1 MVVLRRDCGE
11 AEVVV
16 RDPPG
21 VAPRGPRSAAPHR
34 DGAAVRGNPRFY
46 EPDLDALAPV
56 AWDLIPPRRY
66 PLLGHG
72 ILNRAHPVAPIQ
84 TSRGCPFPCAFCSA
98 QSNMGARVR
107 TRSPEAVVDEIAR
120 LVLDHGVREIH
131 IEDDNFT
138 FHRESAAE
146 VCRLLVARRLDV
158 VWACPNGVRL
168 DSLDAELLRLMERAG
183 CYSFGVGIESGSD
196 SVLRAMR
203 KQLTTAEIL
212 ERLHLIRATTDIR
225 TTGFFV
231 LGFPGETRADLAATE
246 RFILRA
252 PLDRIGV
259 SPFVPT
265 PESPAYRDLAKRGLV
280 PIEPE
285 WVQQGWGYADGGYV
299 AYGEVPREELVRR
312 MKRVSLRFYLRPRV
326 LAGVL
331 GEIHS
336 PAQVRVAAKY
346 ALYLTG
352 LRKSRYW

>member
-1 MVVLRRDCGE
+1 M
-11 AEVVV
+11 
-16 RDPPG
+16 
-21 VAPRGPRSAAPHR
+21 
-34 DGAAVRGNPRFY
+34 
-46 EPDLDALAPV
+46 
-56 AWDLIPPRRY
+56 
-66 PLLGHG
+66 
-72 ILNRAHPVAPIQ
+72 
-84 TSRGCPFPCAFCSA
+84 
-98 QSNMGARVR
+98 
-107 TRSPEAVVDEIAR
+107 
-120 LVLDHGVREIH
+120 
-131 IEDDNFT
+131 
-138 FHRESAAE
+138 
-146 VCRLLVARRLDV
+146 
-158 VWACPNGVRL
+158 
-168 DSLDAELLRLMERAG
+168 
-183 CYSFGVGIESGSD
+183 
-196 SVLRAMR
+196 
-203 KQLTTAEIL
+203 
-212 ERLHLIRATTDIR
+212 
-225 TTGFFV
+225 
-231 LGFPGETRADLAATE
+231 
-246 RFILRA
+246 RA